1 LKFSY
6 LKAENEMDINEIVKW
21 SISNGCLLGFGA
33 GNKLLG
39 VSPPS
44 VSCLEDVKCNGMVF
58 AGR

>member
-1 LKFSY
+1 MRNIGGL
-6 LKAENEMDINEIVKW
+6 KW
-21 SISNGCLLGFGA
+21 SISNGCLLRFRM

-39 VSPPS
+39 DSPPG